1 MYVPRLKKQYLEE
14 IVPILKDKLGF
25 TSVMQVPKLQKI
37 SINQGV
43 GSGVSNSKLIDSAI
57 EELTLI
63 TGQKA
68 VATKA
73 KKSVSNF
80 KLRQGMKI
88 GVMVTLRGNRMYEFL
103 DRLISISMPRIR
115 DFKGVDKKMFDGRG
129 NYTLG
134 VKEQIIFPE
143 ISIHKVNKVTGMNVT
158 FVTNAQ
164 NDQDAYELL
173 KALGMPFNN

>member
-1 MYVPRLKKQYLEE
+1 MYVPRLKKKYLESV
-14 IVPILKDKLGF
+14 IPQLKDKLGLS
-25 TSVMQVPKLQKI
+25 SVMQVPRLKKI
-37 SINQGV
+37 NINQGV
-43 GSGVSNSKLIDSAI
+43 GGAVSNSKLIEGSI

-63 TGQKA
+63 TGQRA
-68 VATKA
+68 IATRS
-73 KKSVSNF
+73 KKSISNF

-103 DRLISISMPRIR
+103 DRLVNISMPRIR
-115 DFKGVDKKMFDGRG
+115 DFKGVSRSMFDGRG

-134 VKEQIIFPE
+134 IKEQIIFPE

-158 FVTNAQ
+158 FVT
-164 NDQDAYELL
+164 DVKDDGKAYELL